1 MRLLTVTENEAG
13 QRLDKMLA
21 KYLSQAGK
29 GFLYKMMRKK
39 NITLNGKRCDGSER
53 LGAGDEIRLF
63 MAEETIEKFIGQEGR
78 GAVPEAAGLPRLKVI
93 YEDAHILIVD
103 KPSGLLSQKA
113 REQDISLN
121 DWIFHYLVS
130 SGSLSPEAL
139 RAFKPSICNRLDRNT
154 SGLVVAG
161 KSLAGLQMMN
171 RAFKERSI
179 HKYYQCIVKGR
190 VSSPQRI
197 EGFLVK
203 DTAANRVRICR
214 EPGEDGA
221 YIATGYRPLAFGGG
235 LTLLEVALI
244 TGRSHQIRAHLAS
257 IGHPI
262 AGDGKY
268 GDAALNQSLKQRF
281 RIRSQMLHSCRLVMP
296 EGLDEPLKELS
307 GREFLAPLPPE
318 FERVM
323 AGAGIR
329 PLE

>member
-1 MRLLTVTENEAG
+1 MRLLTVTEGEAG

-21 KYLSQAGK
+21 KYMSQAGK

-39 NITLNGKRCDGSER
+39 NITLNGKRCHGSER
-53 LGAGDEIRLF
+53 LEAGDEIRLF
-63 MAEETIEKFIGQEGR
+63 MAEETIETFTGR
-78 GAVPEAAGLPRLKVI
+78 ESGKPTGTADLPRPDIV
-93 YEDAHILIVD
+93 YEDGHILIVN

-121 DWIFHYLVS
+121 DLIFHYLVS
-130 SGSLSPEAL
+130 SGSLSPESL

-161 KSLAGLQMMN
+161 KSLAGLQIMN
-171 RAFKERSI
+171 RAFKERTI

-190 VSSPQRI
+190 IPVAQRI

-203 DTAANRVRICR
+203 DRAANRVRICG
-214 EPGEDGA
+214 EQTEDGA
-221 YIATGYRPLAFGGG
+221 PIATEYRPLAFGGG

-268 GDAALNQSLKQRF
+268 GDEGLNRSLERRY

-296 EGLDEPLKELS
+296 MGLEAPLEGLS
-307 GREFLAPLPPE
+307 GREFTAPLPPE

-323 AGAGIR
+323 AGEQIR
-329 PLE
+329 P